1 GKLLAKRL
9 YSGDNTC
16 CRHDS
21 LQRSEP
27 GYLKRDA
34 KTLYVQILPV
44 LMSHTHEEDAR
55 RFCSWNGGDGRNHT
69 PDGTGEAPAHSR
81 RRWRA
86 RSGPAGTAGSGTRLL
101 RTPRGGPQR
110 HRRSAAPVA
119 LSGRVQP
126 VV

>member
-1 GKLLAKRL
+1 MDLADEIGRGQVQLVVAAVDEDALVIEHSTHGAVGDHDAPGKLLAKRL

-44 LMSHTHEEDAR
+44 LLKHRDEEDAR
-55 RFCSWNGGDGRNHT
+55 RFCSWNGG
-69 PDGTGEAPAHSR
+69 
-81 RRWRA
+81 
-86 RSGPAGTAGSGTRLL
+86 
-101 RTPRGGPQR
+101 
-110 HRRSAAPVA
+110 
-119 LSGRVQP
+119 
-126 VV
+126 